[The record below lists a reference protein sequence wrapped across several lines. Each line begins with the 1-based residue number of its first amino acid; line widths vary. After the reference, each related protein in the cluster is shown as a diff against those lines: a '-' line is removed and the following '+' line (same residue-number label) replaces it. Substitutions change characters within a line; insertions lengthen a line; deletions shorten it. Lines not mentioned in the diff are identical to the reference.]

1 MTIEA
6 YPLSWPM
13 GWQRI
18 KHNADREE
26 ALFHVKLAKARD
38 EMLAEVQRLVGKYTD
53 PMTIISS
60 NVALRLDGLPYANQ
74 PAPADPGVAVYFT
87 YRKSQR
93 VFACDRYKKV
103 EHNIRA
109 IGKTIEA
116 MRGIERWGASDMLD
130 RAFQGFEAIED
141 LSQDSWRV
149 VLGVSPGAP
158 FAGVTAAHKRL
169 RSLHHPDKGGTTEM
183 FDRIN
188 RAYRQAQEELD
199 ADSAR

>member
-6 YPLSWPM
+6 YPLHWPM

-18 KHNADREE
+18 EHNADRD
-26 ALFHVKLAKARD
+26 AAMFHVKLAKARD
-38 EMLAEVQRLVGKYTD
+38 DMLAEVQRLVGKYTD

-74 PAPADPGVAVYFT
+74 PAPEDPGVAVYFT

-130 RAFQGFEAIED
+130 RAFQGFEALPD
-141 LSQDSWRV
+141 LSGGSWRS
-149 VLGVSPGAP
+149 VLRVTPDASLE
-158 FAGVTAAHKRL
+158 FAEKMYRRL
-169 RSLHHPDKGGTTEM
+169 RSKYHPDNQETGDPAQFQRVQDAFK
-183 FDRIN
+183 
-188 RAYRQAQEELD
+188 QAKEELG
-199 ADSAR
+199 